1 MMFLHVMMM
10 VSVLSGGSAEVV
22 RDFREKC
29 ADIFANGASPTIL
42 PGHQYRQIC
51 QTLKNKVYFATL
63 YDTDN
68 KIPVYSAYKFNK
80 KIKCDRKHIWCIEP
94 QLDNPGEGP
103 NMVPHHSRKSSNQ
116 AVNDDYKKSDFDK
129 GHLIPVYMASSQ
141 DCSDATFTLT
151 NAAPQNR
158 NFNRGQWRI
167 LEEKIAKELTERC
180 LSKKNTAYIVTGV
193 VPGKHKIKRKVNVPS
208 NFWTAYCCLDHT
220 KECQISRGFI
230 GSDRKITHDNITV
243 NELETRL
250 ENLYK
255 VKSFQLFIVIS
266 VFFAISLLTLD

>member
-1 MMFLHVMMM
+1 MMFLHLMM

-22 RDFREKC
+22 REFREKC

-42 PGHQYRQIC
+42 HGHQYKQIC
-51 QTLKNKVYFATL
+51 QTLKKKVYYATL

-80 KIKCDRKHIWCIEP
+80 AIRCQRKHVWCIEP

-103 NMVPHHSRKSSNQ
+103 NMVPDHSRQSSNQ
-116 AVNDDYKKSDFDK
+116 AVSDDYKQSSFDR
-129 GHLIPVYMASSQ
+129 GHLAPVYLASSQ
-141 DCSDATFTLT
+141 DCADATFTLT
-151 NAAPQNR
+151 NAAPQNLY
-158 NFNRGQWRI
+158 FNRGQWRI
-167 LEEKIAKELTERC
+167 LEEEIAKELTKRC

-193 VPGKHKIKRKVNVPS
+193 VPGKDKLKGKLNVPS
-208 NFWTAYCCLDHT
+208 HFWTAYCCLDHN

-230 GSDRKITHDNITV
+230 GKNRNFTPINITV
-243 NELETRL
+243 NELERSL

-255 VKSFQLFIVIS
+255 FKSFQLFS
-266 VFFAISLLTLD
+266 SKAN